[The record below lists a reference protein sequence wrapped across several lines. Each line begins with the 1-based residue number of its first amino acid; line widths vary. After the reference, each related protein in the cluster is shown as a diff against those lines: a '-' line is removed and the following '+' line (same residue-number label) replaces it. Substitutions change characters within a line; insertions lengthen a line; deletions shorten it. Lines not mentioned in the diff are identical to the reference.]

1 MAWHAW
7 SDLFIYFF
15 RNFLYVFKLKSVV
28 VVVDCVD
35 SMHVLP
41 VSCLLDKRWRFCVS
55 RVFGYTITLK
65 PNRESAACSDE

>member
-35 SMHVLP
+35 SMHVF
-41 VSCLLDKRWRFCVS
+41 DKRWRFHVS
-55 RVFGYTITLK
+55 LVFGFGYNITCEAKLGISCLL
-65 PNRESAACSDE
+65 R